1 MKLSLPPKLVEKLA
15 WVQVILFCKIS
26 YPVMHL
32 MPYYAKVTILTH
44 SSLENF
50 ISTDFLLFGQFSK
63 KFVAS

>member
-1 MKLSLPPKLVEKLA
+1 
-15 WVQVILFCKIS
+15 
-26 YPVMHL
+26 MHL